1 MIGLLQRVGRA
12 SVVVGRE
19 TIAEIGPGLL
29 VLIGVENGDGSAQAR
44 RLAERLLGMRVFEDD
59 AGRMNLSV
67 VDFGGEVLLVPQFT
81 LAADTTRG
89 NRPSFS
95 AAAEPGVARELFDA
109 LATQF
114 ESLGLAPAR
123 GRFGADMQVS
133 SINDGPV
140 TLWVRVPP
148 Q

>member
-1 MIGLLQRVGRA
+1 MIGLLQRVAQA

-29 VLIGVENGDGSAQAR
+29 VLIGVEHGDGSAQAQ

-67 VDFGGEVLLVPQFT
+67 VDRGGEVLLVPQFT

-95 AAAEPGVARELFDA
+95 AAAEPDVARGLFDA
-109 LATQF
+109 LAAEF
-114 ESLGLAPAR
+114 ESLGLAPRR

-133 SINDGPV
+133 SVNNGPV

-148 Q
+148 A